1 MAESESEYVE
11 PQDLP
16 TLLQR
21 LEAAQQEL
29 AANLAQEHRTNLAIL
44 LKDKELHRLRSRLQD
59 LEDQINLNK
68 ASYATENTFPA
79 LLHPLVNGEFKV
91 IREQLRECT
100 DKLTLVNNDKLNK
113 RISEQVAA
121 SKDRGSIQKYFDKEI
136 SATQK
141 ETSESRV
148 KGLKEDLDR
157 EKAHTLEMERR
168 LVRQREL
175 ADYLVGE
182 IDELQNIMSTVLA
195 QTQTVETQ
203 YLALAS
209 ENERLGAASR

>member
-1 MAESESEYVE
+1 MAESDSEYVE

-29 AANLAQEHRTNLAIL
+29 SANQAQEHRTNLAIL

-91 IREQLRECT
+91 IRDQLRECT

-113 RISEQVAA
+113 RLSEQVAA

-157 EKAHTLEMERR
+157 EKAHTAEMERR

-203 YLALAS
+203 YSALAS
-209 ENERLGAASR
+209 ENERLGTASR

>member
-1 MAESESEYVE
+1 MAESEAEYVE

-16 TLLQR
+16 TLLQS

-29 AANLAQEHRTNLAIL
+29 AANLAQEQRTNLAIL
-44 LKDKELHRLRSRLQD
+44 LKDKELHRLRARLQD
-59 LEDQINLNK
+59 LEDQINQNK
-68 ASYATENTFPA
+68 ASYASDNTFPV

-91 IREQLRECT
+91 IRDQLRDCT
-100 DKLTLVNNDKLNK
+100 DKLTLVNNDKLSK
-113 RISEQVAA
+113 RLSEQVAA

-141 ETSESRV
+141 ETSEARV
-148 KGLKEDLDR
+148 KGLREDLER
-157 EKAHTLEMERR
+157 EKAHTGEMERR

-195 QTQTVETQ
+195 QTTIVEAQ
-203 YLALAS
+203 YSALTG
-209 ENERLGAASR
+209 ENGRLGAASR